1 MSLRLL
7 SVLML
12 SVWVLSVPLLSVWVL
27 SVSLRSVS
35 LLSVSLLSVS
45 LLSVS
50 LLSVPLLSVWARAA
64 DEESCCSE
72 NQFPVSLA
80 SQLFNCTLERRPVD
94 ATGTTI
100 YFPT

>member
-1 MSLRLL
+1 MRRFFSFTD
-7 SVLML
+7 
-12 SVWVLSVPLLSVWVL
+12 
-27 SVSLRSVS
+27 VSSTVVCSNAVCFTAVS
-35 LLSVSLLSVS
+35 S

-80 SQLFNCTLERRPVD
+80 SQLFNCTLERRPMD
-94 ATGTTI
+94 ATGATI
-100 YFPT
+100 NFPLQLKTQMSL